1 MFLWIISGSCQNAGQ
16 AIGPDPPMADRGS
29 SFRRAERDSRQGSWL
44 TKIPIQNLQFAYSA
58 TLSVYLP
65 FENQRSSNADMNITL
80 NNEPLTT
87 EGESITVARLL
98 ELKKYTFK
106 LRIVKINGRLISR
119 DSYDEEVVRDGDDV
133 QVIYLMSGG

>member
-1 MFLWIISGSCQNAGQ
+1 LLKI
-16 AIGPDPPMADRGS
+16 AIRKSQIANS
-29 SFRRAERDSRQGSWL
+29 V
-44 TKIPIQNLQFAYSA
+44 

-65 FENQRSSNADMNITL
+65 AGYQYISFAKMEITL
-80 NNEPLTT
+80 NNEPMTL

-98 ELKKYTFK
+98 ELKKYTFR

-119 DSYDEEVVRDGDDV
+119 DSYDDEQVSNGDNV